1 MLKRFS
7 KFVDG
12 YWVYTLLCSVLIF
25 IDVLIELQI
34 PKIMGEIVDLIYT
47 TSDASFS
54 TSDLNSKLF
63 EMLGLCLLTLII
75 GYCASRCSAIASMG
89 FGSNMRRSLFNKI
102 QDLSFE
108 NIDRLKIASLI
119 TRMTSDVTT
128 IQSVFSSI
136 IVTFIKGPFLLI
148 LALVYAVEISTELS
162 VVFYFAVPLVFL
174 TLLILGYNAVP
185 LFKVMLEKTDKFNA
199 TLRSNLNG
207 IRVVKSF
214 VREEHEKEQFE
225 IANQAVKKANI
236 KARLL
241 ILYLSPIIMIVL
253 YGCMIFSLFYG
264 SNLIIAGETGL
275 TTGQMTSFV
284 SYITQVLTSLMTVLT
299 VFVTMTVA
307 KASVN
312 RVNEV
317 FDEVPT
323 LTDEAG
329 DVDAMVETGNIEFK
343 NVTFK
348 YSEDSVKNVL
358 ENINLKI
365 KEGETVGI
373 IGGTGSSKTSLINL
387 IARLYDVNEGEVLV
401 SGRNVKDYKFHNL
414 RQEISIVLQQSILF
428 SGTIKENIL
437 WGDLE
442 ASDEAVD
449 KAAKAAQAYDF
460 IMASDKGYDTEV
472 GQGGTMI
479 SGGQR
484 QRVCIAR
491 SLLRNPKILILDDST
506 SAVDTETDSKI
517 RAFLSSDD
525 YKKTTKIVIAQRITS
540 IMSADKI
547 VVMDDGKIEAMG
559 THDELLK
566 SSDIYQEIFVSQQEG
581 VLAQ

>member
-1 MLKRFS
+1 MLKRFT

-12 YWVYTLLCSVLIF
+12 YWILTLLCPVLIF

-47 TSDASFS
+47 ASDASFQIS
-54 TSDLNSKLF
+54 SVYSKLF

-89 FGSNMRRSLFNKI
+89 FGSNMRRALFNKI

-119 TRMTSDVTT
+119 TRMTNDVTT

-148 LALVYAVEISTELS
+148 MALWYALEISTQLS
-162 VVFYFAVPLVFL
+162 VVFYFAVPIIFI
-174 TLLILGYNAVP
+174 TLIVLGACAVP
-185 LFKVMLEKTDKFNA
+185 LFKIMLEKTDRFNA

-214 VREEHEKEQFE
+214 VREEHEKEKFNSINE
-225 IANQAVKKANI
+225 EVRKANI

-241 ILYLSPIIMIVL
+241 ILYITPIIMVVI
-253 YGCMIFSLFYG
+253 YACMIFSLYYG
-264 SNLIIAGETGL
+264 SELIIAGDSGL
-275 TTGQMTSFV
+275 TTGEMTSFI
-284 SYITQVLTSLMTVLT
+284 SYITQVLSSLMTVLT
-299 VFVTMTVA
+299 VFVTMTIA
-307 KASVN
+307 RASIS

-323 LTDEAG
+323 ITDK
-329 DVDAMVETGNIEFK
+329 DADENAVVENGTIEFK
-343 NVTFK
+343 NVSFK
-348 YSEDSVKNVL
+348 YNQDAVKNVL

-365 KEGETVGI
+365 DEGETVGI
-373 IGGTGSSKTSLINL
+373 IGGTGSSKTTLINL
-387 IARLYDVNEGEVLV
+387 IARLYDASEGEVLV
-401 SGRNVKDYKFHNL
+401 SGKNVQDYKFHNL

-437 WGDLE
+437 WGDLN
-442 ASDEAVD
+442 ASDEEIE
-449 KAAKAAQAYDF
+449 KAAKAAQAYEF
-460 IMASDKGYDTEV
+460 ITSSDKGYDTQV
-472 GQGGTMI
+472 GQGGTML

-484 QRVCIAR
+484 QRICIAR
-491 SLLRNPKILILDDST
+491 SLLRKPKILILDDST
-506 SAVDTETDSKI
+506 SAVDTHTDSKI
-517 RAFLSSDD
+517 RVFLNSDD
-525 YKKTTKIVIAQRITS
+525 YKDTTKIVIAQRITS

-547 VVMDDGKIEAMG
+547 VVMQEGKIESLG
-559 THDELLK
+559 THEELLK
-566 SSDIYQEIFVSQQEG
+566 SSEIYKEIFVSQQEG

>member
-1 MLKRFS
+1 MLKRFT

-12 YWVYTLLCSVLIF
+12 YWILTLLCPVLIF

-47 TSDASFS
+47 ASDASFQIS
-54 TSDLNSKLF
+54 SVYSKLF

-89 FGSNMRRSLFNKI
+89 FGSNMRRALFNKI

-119 TRMTSDVTT
+119 TRMTNDVTT

-148 LALVYAVEISTELS
+148 MALWYALEISTQLS
-162 VVFYFAVPLVFL
+162 VVFYFAVPIIFI
-174 TLLILGYNAVP
+174 TLIVLGACAVP
-185 LFKVMLEKTDKFNA
+185 LFKIMLEKTDRFNA

-214 VREEHEKEQFE
+214 VREEHEKEKFNSINE
-225 IANQAVKKANI
+225 EVRKANI

-241 ILYLSPIIMIVL
+241 ILYITPIIMVVI
-253 YGCMIFSLFYG
+253 YACMIFSLYYG
-264 SNLIIAGETGL
+264 SELIIAGDSGL
-275 TTGQMTSFV
+275 TTGEMTSFI
-284 SYITQVLTSLMTVLT
+284 SYITQVLSSLMTVLT
-299 VFVTMTVA
+299 VFVTMTIA
-307 KASVN
+307 RASIS

-323 LTDEAG
+323 ITDK
-329 DVDAMVETGNIEFK
+329 DADENAVVENGTIEFK
-343 NVTFK
+343 NVSFK
-348 YSEDSVKNVL
+348 YNQDAVKNVL

-365 KEGETVGI
+365 DEGETVGI
-373 IGGTGSSKTSLINL
+373 IGGTGSSKTTLINL
-387 IARLYDVNEGEVLV
+387 IARLYDASEGEVLV
-401 SGRNVKDYKFHNL
+401 SGKNVQDYKFHNL

-437 WGDLE
+437 WGDLN
-442 ASDEAVD
+442 ASDEEIE
-449 KAAKAAQAYDF
+449 KAAKAAQAYEF
-460 IMASDKGYDTEV
+460 IASSDKGYDTQV
-472 GQGGTMI
+472 GQGGTML

-484 QRVCIAR
+484 QRICIAR
-491 SLLRNPKILILDDST
+491 SLLRKPKILILDDST
-506 SAVDTETDSKI
+506 SAVDTHTDSKI
-517 RAFLSSDD
+517 RVFLNSDD
-525 YKKTTKIVIAQRITS
+525 YKDTTKIVIAQRITS

-547 VVMDDGKIEAMG
+547 VVMQEGKIESLG
-559 THDELLK
+559 THEELLK
-566 SSDIYQEIFVSQQEG
+566 SSEIYKEIFVSQQEG

>member
-1 MLKRFS
+1 MLKRFT

-12 YWVYTLLCSVLIF
+12 YWILTLLCPVLIF

-47 TSDASFS
+47 ASDASFQIS
-54 TSDLNSKLF
+54 SVYSKLF

-89 FGSNMRRSLFNKI
+89 FGSNMRRALFNKI

-119 TRMTSDVTT
+119 TRMTNDVTT

-148 LALVYAVEISTELS
+148 MALWYALEISTQLS
-162 VVFYFAVPLVFL
+162 VVFYFAVPIIFI
-174 TLLILGYNAVP
+174 TLIVLGACAVP
-185 LFKVMLEKTDKFNA
+185 LFKIMLEKTDRFNA

-214 VREEHEKEQFE
+214 VREEHEKEKFNSINE
-225 IANQAVKKANI
+225 EVRKANI

-241 ILYLSPIIMIVL
+241 ILYITPIIMVVI
-253 YGCMIFSLFYG
+253 YACMIFSLYYG
-264 SNLIIAGETGL
+264 SELIIAGDSGL
-275 TTGQMTSFV
+275 TTGEMTSFI
-284 SYITQVLTSLMTVLT
+284 SYITQVLSSLMTVLT
-299 VFVTMTVA
+299 VFVTMTIA
-307 KASVN
+307 RASIS

-323 LTDEAG
+323 ITDK
-329 DVDAMVETGNIEFK
+329 DADENAVVENGTIEFK
-343 NVTFK
+343 NVSFK
-348 YSEDSVKNVL
+348 YNQDAVKNVL

-365 KEGETVGI
+365 DEGETVGI
-373 IGGTGSSKTSLINL
+373 IGGTGSSKTTLINL
-387 IARLYDVNEGEVLV
+387 IARLYDTSEGEVLV
-401 SGRNVKDYKFHNL
+401 SGKNVQDYKFHNL

-437 WGDLE
+437 WGDLN
-442 ASDEAVD
+442 ASDEEIE
-449 KAAKAAQAYDF
+449 KAAKAAQAYEF
-460 IMASDKGYDTEV
+460 IASSDKGYDTQV
-472 GQGGTMI
+472 GQGGTML

-484 QRVCIAR
+484 QRICIAR
-491 SLLRNPKILILDDST
+491 SLLRKPKILILDDST
-506 SAVDTETDSKI
+506 SAVDTHTDSKI
-517 RAFLSSDD
+517 RVFLNSDD
-525 YKKTTKIVIAQRITS
+525 YKDTTKIVIAQRITS

-547 VVMDDGKIEAMG
+547 VVMQEGKIESLG
-559 THDELLK
+559 THEELLK
-566 SSDIYQEIFVSQQEG
+566 SSEIYKEIFVSQQEG